1 MYIDPE
7 ELRRNLQAMDS
18 ATLQSK
24 LQSGALTKEARAVVL
39 EILQARGIAPDAQS
53 LQAPPVTKLVRE
65 AALRTPLPG
74 RTIAKVLLG
83 LYVVFVCLCTFVVF
97 LDPPWIPP
105 RNGTWEGMIG
115 FMASVAAGA
124 PFSFVVLLTQAGRI
138 SDAQAVAAN
147 FGCVVLNLVLFVLF
161 IRRT

>member
-1 MYIDPE
+1 VYVDPD
-7 ELRRNLQAMDS
+7 ELRRNLEALDS
-18 ATLQSK
+18 ATLQAK
-24 LQSGALTKEARAVVL
+24 LQSGALTKEARAVAL
-39 EILQARGIAPDAQS
+39 AILQARGITSGAEVPPA
-53 LQAPPVTKLVRE
+53 APVTKLVRP
-65 AALRTPLPG
+65 APLRTPLPG
-74 RTIAKVLLG
+74 RTIAKVLFG
-83 LYVVFVCLCTFVVF
+83 LYVVFVLLCTFVVF
-97 LDPPWIPP
+97 MDPPWVPP

-124 PFSFVVLLTQAGRI
+124 PFSFVVLLTQAGHI